1 MPELKHHFRA
11 GKMNKDLDERLVP
24 NGEYRD
30 AQNMEISTSEGDDVG
45 TMQNVRGTTRIK
57 GKTYNSSSQSI
68 TSNWD
73 TVSFGLTNATCV
85 GSALNN
91 DSDTIYW
98 FITSDEA
105 DCIAEYDDKK
115 GIISPVLVDTQNI
128 LKFSTSNHITG
139 INIIENLLLWTDN
152 ISEPK
157 KIDIDVFKS
166 GCATNFTTH
175 TTFHGANFV
184 ESDITV
190 AKKAP
195 ISAPTL
201 TMSTSTRGG
210 NGTGTSPVI
219 VSNSAASLFADSD
232 GNGKDAGTTVTLNFS
247 PQPNFQ
253 VGDIITLTSTYEEAQ
268 SQQNYEIKIRIV
280 SLSSGSQI
288 ASCKIQSIPVT
299 VPYVA
304 LVWECLLSEEGVLF
318 EKKMVRFAYRWK
330 YTSGEYSTFSPFSE
344 IAFKP
349 STFEYLSS
357 DGYNVGAINN
367 LRQLAINITDTKPAD
382 VEEIDILYKESNNQ
396 LVYVVDTLKE
406 NSDGTFPTSYDLES
420 EIIGKVV
427 ESNQMLRPWDN
438 VPRKAK
444 AQEVTANRLIYGNY
458 LHQYNMPNMNLPDIS
473 MAITQDPITTVK
485 EPELSIKSLRTYQ
498 AGVVYVDEY
507 NRQTP
512 VFTSNGASK
521 QTSKTYAET
530 VNNITLTLNNTPP
543 DWATH
548 FKYYIKEIS
557 NEYYNLAMDRYYLAE
572 DGNVWLSFPSS
583 ERNKVQEETYL
594 ILKKQHDSDYF
605 VSTKAR
611 YKVLDISNEAPDFIK
626 LVKKSIGSANCKVH
640 SSNIPQIG
648 STSFQFLGP
657 DPLNSPTFAAG
668 FTSDCL
674 IQITVGSNKT
684 AKYNITAGGYTGEKD
699 GDDHIFA
706 VSIDEP
712 LKEGETMLN
721 GLADEDSITITLF
734 EEKFKRKAEF
744 YGRFFVKI
752 NRNSA
757 FDTNIIQTYPD
768 VEAEWGISN
777 SRTITANATNTG
789 PSDGT
794 QAASW
799 YDTMSAHSSKHITLA
814 NNGHPKMGNNF
825 MRIYW
830 AGAPTGDPKRKHDK
844 TDTINS
850 WLKSLSQAGTKFRFK
865 GSTSNTT
872 SEVYVVVGC
881 TIDYQYRRTNRKRL
895 GSTKRREYKIEF
907 EHELNKTPY
916 EDSFT
921 FNSDKID
928 EIQIVEKVIDGN
940 NETLTSDNPAIW
952 ETEPKEAVDLDFYYE
967 TGNTYPVSAHGTT
980 HVIPFKNCYSYGNGV
995 ETDRIRDDYNAPR
1008 IDKGVK
1014 VSTVLAEQY
1023 KEEQR
1028 KNGLIYSGIFN
1039 STSGINRLNQFIQG
1053 EKITKDINPHYGS
1066 IQKLHAR
1073 NTDLITFCEDK
1084 VIKILANKD
1093 ALYNADGNPQLTS
1106 TNRVLGQAVPFI
1118 GEYGISKNPESFA
1131 AYAYRVY
1138 FADKNRGAI
1147 LRLSRDGI
1155 TPISDLGM
1163 KDYFKDTLP
1172 NSSLILG
1179 SYDDSKGLYNLTLD
1193 GQTISFD
1200 EKINGFPSFK
1210 SFIPEEAQSLNNK
1223 YYTIKNGDLWVHT
1236 NEKRNRFYDVS
1247 GGENDAT
1254 KYYESSVTLL
1264 INDEADTIKG
1274 FKTINYSGSDSRVY
1288 TNNYDAGNNYATP
1301 TSTNTT
1307 GWYCESI
1314 NTDKQSG
1321 SVKEFK
1327 PKEGRWYNYIKGDQ
1341 TTLSNLD
1348 SKEFSVQ
1355 GIGKYTALSGDTTPD
1370 DQTVTVSLT
1379 GIANTTSTTDAFDVT
1394 PTTEIHSTK
1403 SSTTITITP
1412 NTGSTVTAGDLSVV
1426 EANNTS
1432 MITEYVTSVTFAQSG
1447 ANVIATVNFTDGVN
1461 MPNNDLTIALAVT
1474 GDGALAIYKLHDL
1487 TIKNNTDS
1495 QVSVTKAYSG
1505 SSNATAEPHTDRTGF
1520 PSNYAATHTVATM
1533 TFDLASGYDFKE
1545 APSYIIETQDEN
1557 KESEYVITYQDY
1569 NLANSAITIGSGG
1582 ATLKTVDKRIYTIQ
1596 YKFPAEDTK
1605 DNVIIF
1611 NAQST
1616 PEDASEDNK
1625 ITGYNVSGLQNM
1637 TRYGGTKNV
1646 TVYGKDGANFTF
1658 KNSTTSTASTSGSST
1673 TLTLSTANNDIKTGM
1688 LVTGTGVSGTV
1699 TVSNVS
1705 GTTVTLSSA
1714 QTISSTTI
1722 TFSEYWTGSAWT
1734 STATTL
1740 TMLAGGSFIV
1750 PITFYETTV
1759 AKSYTITIAGVSPTT
1774 LLSPLMGNIYDN
1786 SGNVTNPFT
1795 INQYPDVTLTLG
1807 AASASS
1813 DFTVT
1818 SSNVTSTYTAL
1829 GYPVE
1834 SSSFFKVDLSIV
1846 GTATANIT
1854 KDRDPEI
1861 EDFTNYNSNDFDWDF
1876 ELESV
1881 VVNNTPSPKTVTI
1894 NASAVVEQYGILD
1907 TTSTLALDNFL
1918 SKSGGN
1924 SSGGGQIMWV
1934 STATGSGGFI
1944 NIAKA
1949 SYNDGTYS
1957 RTNSKLVDVGAAN
1970 NTAVNGTGTV
1980 YGNFY
1985 GNALNQITLSITP
1998 GPGNTDS
2005 GTACVD
2011 GLSITKGTLTED
2023 GASSSLTYT
2032 WSGAFDETITSSSK
2046 AEINV
2051 QVSLF
2056 NEP

>member
-1 MPELKHHFRA
+1 MPEIKHHFRS

-30 AQNMEISTSEGDDVG
+30 AQNIEISTSEGDDVG
-45 TMQNVRGTTRIK
+45 TIQNVRGTTRIK
-57 GKTYNSSSQSI
+57 GKTYNSSTQAI

-73 TVSFGLTNATCV
+73 TVSFGLTNAKCV
-85 GSALNN
+85 GSLLNN
-91 DSDTIYW
+91 DNDCIYW

-105 DCIAEYDDKK
+105 DCIAEYDDTK
-115 GIISPVLVDTQNI
+115 GIISPVLVDTQSI
-128 LKFSTSNHITG
+128 LNFSTSNHITG
-139 INIIENLLLWTDN
+139 INIIENILMWTDN
-152 ISEPK
+152 LSEPK

-166 GCATNFTTH
+166 GCAANFTTH
-175 TTFHGANFV
+175 TTFHGVNFV

-210 NGTGTSPVI
+210 NGTGTDPVI
-219 VSNSAASLFADSD
+219 VSNSTAGLFANAD
-232 GNGKDAGTTVTLNFS
+232 GTGKDAGITVTLNFS
-247 PQPNFQ
+247 PQPNFL
-253 VGDIITLTSTYEEAQ
+253 VGDIISLKATYEEAQ
-268 SQQNYEIKIRIV
+268 SLKNYEIKVRITA
-280 SLSSGSQI
+280 LSNGSQT
-288 ASCKIQSIPVT
+288 ATCKVQTIPVDL
-299 VPYVA
+299 PYVA
-304 LVWECLLSEEGVLF
+304 LVWEGLLSEEGVLF
-318 EKKMVRFAYRWK
+318 EKKFVRFAYRWK

-344 IAFKP
+344 LAFKP

-367 LRQLAINITDTKPAD
+367 LRQLTINVVDTKPAD

-406 NSDGTFPTSYDLES
+406 NTDGTFPTSYKLES

-427 ESNQMLRPWDN
+427 ESNQMIRPWDN

-444 AQEVTANRLIYGNY
+444 AQEVTANRLIFGNY
-458 LHQYNMPNMNLPDIS
+458 LQQYNVPNMNLPVIE
-473 MAITQDPITTVK
+473 MAITQSPIVEVK
-485 EPELSIKSLRTYQ
+485 EPELSVKSLRTYQ
-498 AGVVYVDEY
+498 AGVVYIDEY

-512 VFTSNGASK
+512 VFTSSGASK
-521 QTSKTYAET
+521 QASKTYAET
-530 VNNITLTLNNTPP
+530 VNDITLTLSNTPP

-583 ERNKVQEETYL
+583 ERNKIQEDMYL
-594 ILKKQHDSDYF
+594 ILKKQHDSDTF
-605 VSTKAR
+605 VSVKAR
-611 YKVLDISNEAPDFIK
+611 YKVLDISNDAPDFIK
-626 LVKKSIGSANCKVH
+626 LIKKSVGAASCKAH

-648 STSFQFLGP
+648 STTFKFLGP
-657 DPLNSPTFAAG
+657 DPLTNPSFAAA
-668 FTSDCL
+668 FTSDGL
-674 IQITVGSNKT
+674 IQIERNSQKT
-684 AKYNITAGGYTGEKD
+684 EKYEIVSGGYSGEKD
-699 GDDHIFA
+699 GDDYIYQ
-706 VSIDEP
+706 VSLSEP
-712 LKEGETMLN
+712 LKEGETMLAN
-721 GLADEDSITITLF
+721 LADGNAIEIILF
-734 EEKFKRKAEF
+734 EEKFKRKPEF

-752 NRNSA
+752 NRDGA
-757 FDTNIIQTYPD
+757 FDTNIIETYPD
-768 VEAEWGISN
+768 VSAEFGISN
-777 SRTITANATNTG
+777 SRSIYNNAVNTG
-789 PSDGT
+789 PNDGS
-794 QAASW
+794 QEASW
-799 YDTMSAHSSKHITLA
+799 YDTMSAHSSRHITSA
-814 NNGHPKMGNNF
+814 NNGHPKLGSNVMK
-825 MRIYW
+825 IYW
-830 AGAPTGDPKRKHDK
+830 TAAPSGDPKRKHDK
-844 TDTINS
+844 ANTINS
-850 WLKSLSQAGTKFRFK
+850 WLKSLSSAGTLFRLK
-865 GSTSNTT
+865 GSTTNTT
-872 SEVYVVVGC
+872 GEVYKVTGC
-881 TIDYQYRRTNRKRL
+881 EIDYQYRRTNRKRL
-895 GSTKRREYKIEF
+895 SSTKRREYKITF
-907 EHELNKTPY
+907 EHHINQTPY
-916 EDSFT
+916 EDSFS
-921 FNSDKID
+921 FGSDKVD

-940 NETLTSDNPAIW
+940 NETITSDNPAIW
-952 ETEPKEAVDLDFYYE
+952 ETEPKEAIDMDLYYE

-980 HVIPFKNCYSYGNGV
+980 HTVPFKNCYSYGNGV
-995 ETDRIRDDYNAPR
+995 ETNRIRDDFNAPQ

-1023 KEEQR
+1023 KEERR

-1066 IQKLHAR
+1066 IQKLFAR

-1106 TNRVLGQAVPFI
+1106 TNKVLGQAVPFV
-1118 GEYGISKNPESFA
+1118 GDWGISKNPESFG
-1131 AYAYRVY
+1131 AYAYRAY
-1138 FADKNRGAI
+1138 FVDKNRGAV
-1147 LRLSRDGI
+1147 LRLSRDGL
-1155 TPISDLGM
+1155 TPISENGM
-1163 KDYFKDTLP
+1163 RDFFKDELP
-1172 NSSLILG
+1172 QSTLILG
-1179 SYDDSKGLYNLTLD
+1179 SYDGNKGLYNLTLNN
-1193 GQTISFD
+1193 QTISFD
-1200 EKINGFPSFK
+1200 EKVNGFPSFK

-1236 NEKRNRFYDVS
+1236 NEKRNRFYDTS

-1254 KYYESSVTLL
+1254 KYYESSITSI
-1264 INDEADTIKG
+1264 INDDADTIKG
-1274 FKTINYSGSDSRVY
+1274 FKTINYSGSKSRIY
-1288 TNNYDAGNNYATP
+1288 TNNYDAGNNYANP
-1301 TSTNTT
+1301 TSTNTK

-1314 NTDKQSG
+1314 ITDEQSG

-1327 PKEGRWYNYIKGDQ
+1327 EKEGRWYNYIKGDA
-1341 TTLSNLD
+1341 TTTANLD
-1348 SKEFSVQ
+1348 SQEFTVQ
-1355 GIGKYTALSGDTTPD
+1355 GLGHLTAMSGDTTPD
-1370 DQTVTVSLT
+1370 DQTVTVNLT
-1379 GIANTTSTTDAFDVT
+1379 GIALASVDAYSFDVT
-1394 PTTEIHSTK
+1394 PTTELHSTL
-1403 SSTTITITP
+1403 SSFTMTITP
-1412 NTGSTVTAGDLSVV
+1412 NTGSTLTAGDLSVGSPG
-1426 EANNTS
+1426 TY
-1432 MITEYVTSVTFAQSG
+1432 IQSVTFAQSG
-1447 ANVIATVNFTDGVN
+1447 DNVIATVNVKDGVA
-1461 MPNNDLTIALAVT
+1461 MPNNDITINLAVT
-1474 GDGALAIYKLHDL
+1474 GDAVLAVYKLHDL

-1495 QVSVTKAYSG
+1495 QVAVTKAYSG

-1533 TFDLASGYDFKE
+1533 EFNLASGYDFKE
-1545 APSYIIETQDEN
+1545 APTFIIETEDDN
-1557 KESEYVITYQDY
+1557 KESEYSITYQDY
-1569 NLANSAITIGSGG
+1569 NLAGATITIGSGG

-1596 YKFPAEDTK
+1596 YKFPAADTK

-1625 ITGYNVSGLQNM
+1625 VTGYNVSGSQTM

-1646 TVYGKDGANFTF
+1646 TIYGKDGANFRF

-1673 TLTLSTANNDIKTGM
+1673 TLTLTAVNNDIKTGM

-1705 GTTVTLSSA
+1705 GTTVTLSTA

-1740 TMLAGGSFIV
+1740 TMLTSGSYLV
-1750 PITFYETTV
+1750 PITFYETTA
-1759 AKSYTITIAGVSPTT
+1759 AKSHTITLEPVAPTT
-1774 LLSPLMGNIYDN
+1774 LLSPLMGNIYDA
-1786 SGNVTNPFT
+1786 SGNVTHPFV
-1795 INQYPDVTLTLG
+1795 INQYPDVTLTIG

-1818 SSNVTSTYTAL
+1818 SSNVTSTYIAL

-1834 SSSFFKVDLSIV
+1834 GSSFFKVDLSIAA
-1846 GTATANIT
+1846 TATANIT
-1854 KDRDPEI
+1854 KDREPEI
-1861 EDFTNYNSNDFDWDF
+1861 EDFTNNDSNSFDWDF
-1876 ELESV
+1876 EDAIVTIDNS
-1881 VVNNTPSPKTVTI
+1881 PSPKTVTI
-1894 NASAVVEQYGILD
+1894 AASAIVEQYGTAD
-1907 TTSTLALDNFL
+1907 TTCTLALDNFL
-1918 SKSGGN
+1918 SKSGG
-1924 SSGGGQIMWV
+1924 SSGGSGQIMWIA
-1934 STATGSGGFI
+1934 SATGSGGFI

-1957 RTNSKLVDVGAAN
+1957 RTNSKLVDVGTAN
-1970 NTAVNGTGTV
+1970 NTAVTGTGTV

-1985 GNALNQITLSITP
+1985 GNSQSQITLSITP

-2005 GTACVD
+2005 GTACID
-2011 GLSITKGTLTED
+2011 GLSITKGTLSGS
-2023 GASSSLTYT
+2023 GASQELTYT
-2032 WSGAFDETITSSSK
+2032 WSGDFDETITSSSK